1 MKRVLLFGGTSETPN
16 ILSQLALYKHDVTL
30 CVASEYGR
38 ALATARDPSV
48 TVLVGRLDATEIES
62 LLHSQ
67 GDFLLVI
74 DATHP
79 YAVEATA
86 NIRAAA
92 ERAGVPYLRYQR
104 ERCDISGVT
113 VVSSATEAAER
124 LSSATG
130 NILLTTGTKDL
141 EAYTAIPDFAQRVY
155 PRVLPTVE
163 SISACVSNGFVQKR
177 IVAMQGPFS
186 KQLNAALIRE
196 YNIRTLVTKESG
208 KAGGFQEKLDAA
220 HELNVSVVV
229 IGRPKDD
236 GLGWDALLAE
246 LSAILE
252 DEK

>member
-1 MKRVLLFGGTSETPN
+1 MKKVLLFGGTSETPE
-16 ILSQLALYKHDVTL
+16 ILNFLARYDCAVTL
-30 CVASEYGR
+30 CVASDHGR
-38 ALATARDPSV
+38 ELAPENNPHF
-48 TVLVGRLDATEIES
+48 TVMAGRLDSSDIEALIITS
-62 LLHSQ
+62 
-67 GDFLLVI
+67 GGFALVI

-79 YAVEATA
+79 YAAEATA

-104 ERCDISGVT
+104 ERGEIRDVT
-113 VVSSATEAAER
+113 VASSADEAAR
-124 LSSATG
+124 LLSATDG
-130 NILLTTGTKDL
+130 NILLTTGIKDL
-141 EAYTAIPDFAQRVY
+141 KAYTVIPDYAQRIY

-186 KQLNAALIRE
+186 KQLNASLIRE

-208 KAGGFQEKLDAA
+208 KAGGFHEKLDAA

-229 IGRPKDD
+229 IRRPKDD